1 MGPWSAVRGGHFAP
15 AEAINVRHI
24 QLQPRVAKLGC
35 EESGQTIWQLKPSTK
50 PWKTTELLEHH
61 FLVGGF
67 NHHVE
72 KCEFV
77 NGKDD
82 IPYMKW
88 KIKAMFETT
97 NQIAIMFHITINP

>member
-50 PWKTTELLEHH
+50 PWKPQSCWNII
-61 FLVGGF
+61 FWLVVLTMLK
-67 NHHVE
+67 NM
-72 KCEFV
+72 KV
-77 NGKDD
+77 NGKDGV
-82 IPYMKW
+82 PY
-88 KIKAMFETT
+88 
-97 NQIAIMFHITINP
+97 IMENESNV